1 MDAKIVESGEAD
13 VKEDDPIPVK
23 AKEQKENVRYRNLAK
38 SQNRLP
44 KVILKR
50 KKSQSY
56 WTWAVAAAILGLVL
70 VTVACYFSFGRN

>member
-1 MDAKIVESGEAD
+1 MEPEEAD
-13 VKEDDPIPVK
+13 VKVDDLVPVK
-23 AKEQKENVRYRNLAK
+23 AKEQKENVRYRSLAK

-56 WTWAVAAAILGLVL
+56 WSWAVPATILALVL
-70 VTVACYFSFGRN
+70 VIAACYFSFWRN